1 MNVKKGSY
9 QAGEGGYCDSQVVSR
24 QRGEPINKMFKITY
38 QKTEGAVM
46 AATR

>member
-9 QAGEGGYCDSQVVSR
+9 RAREGGYGDSQVASR

-38 QKTEGAVM
+38 QRLEGAVV